1 MTPVSGW
8 TGFSSCDVDGF
19 SFFIS
24 SYFIFH
30 LFHVGTVYHTRLG
43 CTRPESFKPLL
54 QPERLPGDE
63 GAQSLATALAQLT
76 QLKVLEVGLYN
87 NHIGAGP
94 RGAEG
99 MAPGIGDLSA
109 FQLEGKAFLGK
120 GLS

>member
-8 TGFSSCDVDGF
+8 TGFGSCDVDGF

-54 QPERLPGDE
+54 KPERLRGDE
-63 GAQSLATALAQLT
+63 GAESLATALAQLT
-76 QLKVLEVGLYN
+76 QLKELKLDLN
-87 NHIGAGP
+87 RNKIGAGP
-94 RGAEG
+94 R
-99 MAPGIGDLSA
+99 SA
-109 FQLEGKAFLGK
+109 RRAWRQGSETSLPLPA
-120 GLS
+120 

>member
-8 TGFSSCDVDGF
+8 TGFGSCDVDGF

-54 QPERLPGDE
+54 QPERLPGPA
-63 GAQSLATALAQLT
+63 GAQSLATALKDLT
-76 QLKVLEVGLYN
+76 QLEVLIVWLAGN
-87 NHIGAGP
+87 DIGAGP
-94 RGAEG
+94 QGTELKTSHE
-99 MAPGIGDLSA
+99 PVSSLSC
-109 FQLEGKAFLGK
+109 
-120 GLS
+120 